1 MTYASH
7 QAEPGHV
14 SPSEAGLFYCIEI
27 VAETSSLPY
36 KQKSERLREISQ
48 PLACLFLMYIILR
61 LSQEASLSALPVNS
75 RDRISLPS
83 ALT

>member
-36 KQKSERLREISQ
+36 KQKSERLRKISQ
-48 PLACLFLMYIILR
+48 LLAYFFDVYNFVP
-61 LSQEASLSALPVNS
+61 SQEASLSALPVNS